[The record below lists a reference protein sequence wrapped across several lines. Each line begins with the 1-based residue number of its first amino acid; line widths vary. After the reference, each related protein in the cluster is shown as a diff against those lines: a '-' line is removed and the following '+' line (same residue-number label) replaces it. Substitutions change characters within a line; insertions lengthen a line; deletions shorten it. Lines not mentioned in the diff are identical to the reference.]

1 MPRAGWLFALVLVI
15 APQRADAEPR
25 RVAVDTPVEAF
36 TNPAAPSATYLF
48 LNRCSGGCPIQGTGG
63 VSGAMNDASMGMTT
77 IAQAGSYTVNEYQN
91 AAGQSGAAAD
101 AEWAEVVK
109 CMREVYSPYAV
120 EVSDVRPTDGR
131 SFNMAVIAG
140 RPQEVGL
147 GNDILGIAPLANDC
161 SPQSNVISF
170 SFANYH
176 GSAGR
181 VLNVC
186 WTAAQETSHA
196 YGLDHEYQFT
206 DGESACN
213 DPTTYR
219 FDCGGQ
225 KFFRNRRAQCGEDA
239 VRKCRCGASQNSHAK
254 LISVFGEG
262 TPITAPPHVNIG
274 FPSQGAT
281 VASGWVVH
289 ALAGSKRGVAKVE
302 LFLNGSRWHVLKG
315 QGFGA
320 NGQADP
326 SDYTFMVS
334 TKVPDGIIDV
344 KSIAYDDLG
353 IATESDTVT
362 VTKGA
367 ACTQDAQCLKDQH
380 CDAGHCTWPPPE
392 GELGT
397 SCTYDQQCKGWTCL
411 GDEDGKFCTVPCY
424 TDEPA
429 SCPSDFTCAPTG
441 NQTDGF
447 CLPEGGG
454 CCSVGGDRGLMP
466 TACLSVLVLT
476 WLRRRR
482 R

>member
-1 MPRAGWLFALVLVI
+1 MPRAGWLFVLVVV
-15 APQRADAEPR
+15 ARGASAEPR
-25 RVAVDTPVEAF
+25 RVAVDTPLEAF
-36 TNPAAPSATYLF
+36 TPAATGTATYLY
-48 LNRCSGGCPIQGTGG
+48 LNRCTGGCQIQGTGG
-63 VSGAMNDASMGMTT
+63 SGVGVNDASANMTT
-77 IAQAGSYTVNEYQN
+77 IAASGTYTVGEYRDAMNQT
-91 AAGQSGAAAD
+91 GALAD
-101 AEWAEVVK
+101 AEWAQLVK

-120 EVSDVRPTDGR
+120 EVSDVRPSDGR
-131 SFNMAVIAG
+131 AFNMAVIAG

-176 GSAGR
+176 GSFGR

-206 DGESACN
+206 TGESACS

-219 FDCGGQ
+219 TDCGGQ
-225 KFFRNRRAQCGEDA
+225 KFFRNRRAQCGEDG
-239 VRKCRCGASQNSHAK
+239 VRKCRCGSSQNSHAK
-254 LISVFGEG
+254 LITVFGEG
-262 TPITAPPHVNIG
+262 TPITAAPHVSLG
-274 FPSQGAT
+274 FPTNGST
-281 VASGWVVH
+281 VGSSWVVH
-289 ALAGSKRGVAKVE
+289 ALAGSARGIAKVE
-302 LFLNGSRWHVLKG
+302 LYLNGSRWHVVPG

-334 TKVPDGIIDV
+334 TKVPDGLIDV
-344 KSIAYDDLG
+344 QAKAYDDLG
-353 IATESDTVT
+353 IASDSEIVT

-367 ACTQDAQCLKDQH
+367 ACTMDAQCLADQH
-380 CDAGHCTWPPPE
+380 CQAGHCTWPAPE
-392 GELGT
+392 GELGA
-397 SCTYDQQCKGWTCL
+397 SCEYDQQCKGWTCL
-411 GDEDGKFCTVPCY
+411 GDEDSKYCTVPCY
-424 TDEPA
+424 TDEPT

-454 CCSVGGDRGLMP
+454 CCSASGDGGRGLWA